1 MGSPHLAARLG
12 YIALYAA
19 VGASFPFFAV
29 FYESRGLSIGTIGLL
44 IALAAVA
51 GLLAAPLWG
60 VLADR
65 LAGSRSILPFA
76 AVLSAIGALGLVL
89 AQGPLLI
96 TLAVIGMALAFAGLG
111 PTLDASALATL
122 AGDRDRWGGYRA
134 LGSASF
140 IVAVVVTGTLIERAG
155 ASSMFVVYVAAL
167 AVLAVVTL
175 PLRGIADDARLSGL
189 RGLGLVL
196 RQPTLARFLPAVLIV
211 FTASMSVNWYFSIH
225 LLDLGAPGELV
236 GSAWAIGALVE
247 IPIMWA
253 YPWLT
258 ARVGAERL
266 LILGTAAFAAR
277 VLVLVLTRDPVIA
290 AASMALHGIGF
301 ALVLV
306 GGVTYVARHAPS
318 AAAATAQGVLSAVVF
333 SVAQIAGPAIGSWVA
348 GSAGVSAMFV
358 LSLALSLVA
367 IPALWLATRPPGA
380 DVDRVGSPA

>member
-1 MGSPHLAARLG
+1 MGSPRVAARLG

-19 VGASFPFFAV
+19 VGASFPFLAV
-29 FYESRGLSIGTIGLL
+29 FYESRGLSIGEIGLL
-44 IALAAVA
+44 IALSAAA
-51 GLLAAPLWG
+51 GLVAAPLWG
-60 VLADR
+60 ILADR
-65 LAGSRSILPFA
+65 VAGSRSILPFA
-76 AVLSAIGALGLVL
+76 AVLAAGAGVAVAYLH
-89 AQGPLLI
+89 GPLPI
-96 TLAVIGMALAFAGLG
+96 ALAVIVMALAFAGLG

-122 AGDRDRWGGYRA
+122 GGDRDRWGGYRA

-140 IVAVVVTGTLIERAG
+140 IVAVIATGALIQRTG
-155 ASSMFVVYVAAL
+155 AASLFAVYVAAL
-167 AVLAVVTL
+167 VLLAVVTL

-196 RQPTLARFLPAVLIV
+196 RQPSLARFLPAVLIV

-277 VLVLVLTRDPVIA
+277 VLVLVMTSDPILA

-306 GGVTYVARHAPS
+306 GGVTYVARHAPP
-318 AAAATAQGVLSAVVF
+318 ATAATAQGVLSATVF
-333 SVAQIAGPAIGSWVA
+333 SVAQILGPAIGSWVA
-348 GSAGVSAMFV
+348 GSAGVSAMFL

-367 IPALWLATRPPGA
+367 IPALWVATRPRLAGEA
-380 DVDRVGSPA
+380 STA